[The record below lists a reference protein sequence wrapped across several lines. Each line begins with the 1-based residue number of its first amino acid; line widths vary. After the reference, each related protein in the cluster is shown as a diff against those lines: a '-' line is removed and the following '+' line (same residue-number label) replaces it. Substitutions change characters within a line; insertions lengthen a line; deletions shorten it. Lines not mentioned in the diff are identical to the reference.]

1 MVRVQLLSGGE
12 GCEVRG
18 NLETADSRWRV
29 GEYFFGGDDDGGLLS
44 ATETEG
50 GGGGDIAVTVSLTV
64 RRNGR
69 ISHSGTELRAS
80 GQWWGLG
87 N

>member
-44 ATETEG
+44 ATEMEG
-50 GGGGDIAVTVSLTV
+50 GGGGRHRCHCLTHGAEE
-64 RRNGR
+64 R
-69 ISHSGTELRAS
+69 
-80 GQWWGLG
+80 
-87 N
+87 